1 MITFVGTTFKINEP
15 FGPQEQAIVASVQDQ
30 INLAWPSSNNLLIN
44 LTWFGAQFD
53 NTLWQQVQQLI
64 ANKQTFDCVFWLCAV
79 DPVCILPDV
88 IAELETA
95 LGSKENYYLGV
106 GFAGQH
112 TFNTHA
118 IVVADEFPKY
128 TTEELAMTTPV
139 YPFINYNRKP
149 KPHRIQLAE
158 RLHNTGGIVTLG
170 LNDAGYDVSE
180 GIKTELYLTID
191 DSPDAYTHNG
201 KYRLQKN
208 FGGVPYDL
216 CSLGRLD
223 LWQQHFL
230 NIVSETEFLPWDTTF
245 VTEKT
250 WKPIVGLRPFVINGQ
265 TPIYKWLRDRGFRT
279 FNHYWPHVD
288 IEAAS
293 ELTIHN
299 RIVEVAEFVVAQT
312 PAQLRD
318 MYTAMLPDLLH
329 NRQRF
334 YEFAKEQQL
343 KIGNLFL

>member
-1 MITFVGTTFKINEP
+1 MITFVGVMFKLNVP
-15 FGPQEQAIVASVQDQ
+15 FGPQEHAIITEVKQQ
-30 INLAWPSSNNLLIN
+30 INQNWPDGSNLLVN
-44 LTWFGAQFD
+44 LTWFGPQFD
-53 NTLWQQVQQLI
+53 NTAWQELQQLI
-64 ANKQTFDCVFWLCAV
+64 INKQQFDRVFWLCAV
-79 DPVCILPDV
+79 DPVCILPDQ
-88 IAELETA
+88 IADLEAA
-95 LGSKENYYLGV
+95 LHSKQNYYLGV
-106 GFAGQH
+106 GFAGPH
-112 TFNTHA
+112 SFNTHA
-118 IVVADEFPKY
+118 IVIDQEFPDY
-128 TTEELAMTTPV
+128 TVEQLQLRNPV

-149 KPHRIQLAE
+149 KPHRTQLAQ
-158 RLHNTGGIVTLG
+158 RLHKLPGIVTLG
-170 LNDAGYDVSE
+170 QNTPSDP
-180 GIKTELYLTID
+180 IFTID
-191 DSPDAYTHNG
+191 DDPRSYTHNG
-201 KYRLQKN
+201 KFKLVTD

-223 LWQQHFL
+223 IWQQHLL

-250 WKPIVGLRPFVINGQ
+250 WKPVVGLRPFVINGQ